1 MVVQLKPWEE
11 RTETAEEVRQKIQ
24 KLLNKRTDLV
34 GQAVNP
40 PPIRGLG
47 RSGGLDFY
55 IQSRESDDPIQLQQ
69 VSQDFK
75 EKLESQPEISSG
87 RAMFQADAPQLY
99 LTVDEAK
106 ALAMGVAISDV
117 YNTIGYFMGSKYVND
132 FTRIGKIFRVIIQA
146 DDQFRMT
153 PESIGEL
160 YVRSDSG
167 KMVPL
172 SSLTHI
178 TRISGP
184 ESLKRE
190 NGFLAASMTANAEH
204 GYSTGDVIRAV
215 EQSAEELPDGYYV
228 DWTGQAFHEK
238 RIGTTSA
245 YAFAFGLIIVFLIL
259 AAQFERWSLPIAVVL
274 AVPYAILGALI
285 AIYFRGFTND
295 IYFQIGLLVL
305 VGLTA
310 KNAILIVEFA
320 AQKLEEGLAL
330 KDAALEA
337 AKLRLRPIVMTSLA
351 FILGVIPLATATGAG
366 AAARQ
371 SMGTG
376 VLGGMIAATFIA
388 TIFIPVFF
396 TWFVAKNAKRRQ

>member
-1 MVVQLKPWEE
+1 M
-11 RTETAEEVRQKIQ
+11 
-24 KLLNKRTDLV
+24 
-34 GQAVNP
+34 
-40 PPIRGLG
+40 
-47 RSGGLDFY
+47 
-55 IQSRESDDPIQLQQ
+55 
-69 VSQDFK
+69 
-75 EKLESQPEISSG
+75 
-87 RAMFQADAPQLY
+87 
-99 LTVDEAK
+99 
-106 ALAMGVAISDV
+106 
-117 YNTIGYFMGSKYVND
+117 
-132 FTRIGKIFRVIIQA
+132 
-146 DDQFRMT
+146 
-153 PESIGEL
+153 
-160 YVRSDSG
+160 
-167 KMVPL
+167 
-172 SSLTHI
+172 
-178 TRISGP
+178 
-184 ESLKRE
+184 
-190 NGFLAASMTANAEH
+190 
-204 GYSTGDVIRAV
+204 
-215 EQSAEELPDGYYV
+215 
-228 DWTGQAFHEK
+228 
-238 RIGTTSA
+238 
-245 YAFAFGLIIVFLIL
+245 
-259 AAQFERWSLPIAVVL
+259 
-274 AVPYAILGALI
+274 PYAILGALI